1 MIRRGFVIALAAG
14 LLAAPAWAKP
24 KVSADTTPGAN
35 FAAHQTFAFVNPQ
48 PPAGMNPVAYERI
61 RQGVEQGLT
70 AKGYSKAESGDLS
83 VVITVG
89 ARDKTDVETWGRFGR
104 QVDVHQYTEGQLSV
118 DVFDTKTQ
126 QPLWHGQAT
135 ETINPQKVD
144 PQKIEAAVT
153 GIMAKF
159 PARAGGN

>member
-1 MIRRGFVIALAAG
+1 MIRRVFVIALAAG

-35 FAAHQTFAFVNPQ
+35 FAAYQTFAFVNPQ

-70 AKGYSKAESGDLS
+70 GKGYSKAEQGDLS

-135 ETINPQKVD
+135 ETVNPQKVD

-159 PARAGGN
+159 PARAGAN